1 MGSMRELAG
10 TLRELS
16 PIEQEMLGEMASSLG
31 RAGERVERALAE
43 VETLGKE
50 ADALVREVDAGRAN
64 RQLLRDKLTSFN
76 LAIDRAET
84 RIWELIVVREALGIR
99 RHETIPRVYPV
110 PRRRR
115 VV

>member
-1 MGSMRELAG
+1 MGSIRELAG

-16 PIEQEMLGEMASSLG
+16 PIEQEMLGEMAGSLG
-31 RAGERVERALAE
+31 RAGERVEHALAE
-43 VETLGKE
+43 VETLGEE
-50 ADALVREVDAGRAN
+50 ADALAEQVNAGRIDEK
-64 RQLLRDKLTSFN
+64 LLRDKLTSFN
-76 LAIDRAET
+76 LAIGRAET

-99 RHETIPRVYPV
+99 RHETIARVYPV